1 MFLIFKG
8 GLHGQDSYTAKI
20 CDFGLSKNFY
30 ENSKYKPQK
39 RTKLPWQWMDIEC
52 IKTGEFN
59 KKSDI
64 WSFGIVLWEILSF
77 GKEPY
82 FGQDMEKTVSDIIS
96 GFRHDLL
103 YIADLQILTR
113 ILFILRS
120 SIFLTGIFF

>member
-1 MFLIFKG
+1 
-8 GLHGQDSYTAKI
+8 
-20 CDFGLSKNFY
+20 
-30 ENSKYKPQK
+30 
-39 RTKLPWQWMDIEC
+39 MDIEC

-82 FGQDMEKTVSDIIS
+82 FGQDMDKTVSDIIS

-103 YIADLQILTR
+103 YIADLQILNR

-120 SIFLTGIFF
+120 SIFLTGIFFSKERFLYTVAAPLIAAASNQKIFSGQSDAASIQERPLIKK